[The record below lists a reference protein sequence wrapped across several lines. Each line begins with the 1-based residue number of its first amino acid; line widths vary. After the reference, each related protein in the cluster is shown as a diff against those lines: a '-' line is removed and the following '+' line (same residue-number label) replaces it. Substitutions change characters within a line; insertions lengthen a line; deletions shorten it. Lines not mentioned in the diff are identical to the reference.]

1 MTVTVVAPSIRSP
14 AGRSGAEA
22 QRTTQPHGACQYDV
36 QGLKRAHPIAEVVAT
51 YGVELRPGGRAHVGW
66 CPLHDDHGRPNLY
79 VYPDTD
85 SYFCYRCDAGGDA
98 VDFVMRRDGLD
109 FLAACARLAGM
120 AASGRHPMTS
130 SRSGTP
136 ASSDVPTPARPDLPP
151 SPADGQRSVRE
162 RRWDCLDLDGQ
173 LVMNCAVAAYQ
184 RRLWQEPRALEYLR
198 QRGLSEWVIQ
208 ECALGYADG
217 HSLEA
222 LLRRRALICV
232 AERLGLFRRGPS
244 SLRGRSASPGAPARP
259 DSEAAGP
266 LRETLA
272 GRIVIPELRSG
283 QAIWFIG
290 RSLEARPRAPRY
302 LALAGERPVLG
313 YERVAGRREAFLCEG
328 VFDYLTAVGWRLPAF
343 SPCGT
348 HLPPERLGFLA
359 RARAVFG
366 VFDADDAGR
375 EATVRA
381 GGLLGTRWRPI
392 ALPEGYDL
400 NDLGRLPEG
409 RATFFALLSQCRRA
423 RPEGAT
429 GARAAGAAGGL
440 RFSGGGHA
448 PVGYVR

>member
-1 MTVTVVAPSIRSP
+1 MALTAVVPSVRSP

-22 QRTTQPHGACQYDV
+22 QHTRQPLGACRYDV
-36 QGLKRAHPIAEVVAT
+36 QALKRAHPIAEVVAT
-51 YGVELRPGGRAHVGW
+51 YGVELRPGGRAHVGR

-79 VYPDTD
+79 VYPDSD

-98 VDFVMRRDGLD
+98 VDFVMRRDRLD
-109 FLAACARLAGM
+109 FLEACARLAGM
-120 AASGRHPMTS
+120 AASGRHPLTS

-136 ASSDVPTPARPDLPP
+136 LASGVPTPSGPDGP
-151 SPADGQRSVRE
+151 SSPTDGQRSVRE
-162 RRWDCLDLDGQ
+162 RRWDCLDLEAQ
-173 LVMNCAVAAYQ
+173 LVMNCAVAVYQ

-198 QRGLSEWVIQ
+198 RRRLPEWVIR

-222 LLRRRALICV
+222 LLRRRSLIRV
-232 AERLGLFRRGPS
+232 AQGLGLFRRGPS
-244 SLRGRSASPGAPARP
+244 PSGGRGVSTGAPAGP
-259 DSEAAGP
+259 DTVDAGP
-266 LRETLA
+266 LRETIA
-272 GRIVIPELRSG
+272 GRIVVPELRHG

-290 RSLEARPRAPRY
+290 RSLYDRPRAPRY

-381 GGLLGTRWRPI
+381 GELIGPRWRPL
-392 ALPEGYDL
+392 ALPEGCDL

-409 RATFFALLSQCRRA
+409 RATFFALLSRCRRA
-423 RPEGAT
+423 RLDGAT
-429 GARAAGAAGGL
+429 GAGTGASAL
-440 RFSGGGHA
+440 PPSRSGGGHA
-448 PVGYVR
+448 PIG